1 LGAIDL
7 HGKGHAMMAEYGR
20 IKAALQARRP
30 GHALPQSLYNDADVF
45 AFDQK
50 AIFHRSWILIG
61 FEVEFP
67 ASGSYQSLK
76 IGGAPVIIIR
86 GKDGILRGFHN
97 TCRHRGAEL
106 CPEGTGKSARLVC
119 PYHQWTY
126 DLAGKLIFA
135 GRMGDDFDASAHSL
149 APIHVETLE
158 GTVYV
163 CLSDTPPDFAPYR
176 QAVGPMLAAHNLR
189 DAKIAHQATLVERA
203 NWKLVMENAR
213 ECYHCAGRH
222 PELAVTFPIY
232 AKGNFESVSD
242 HEAHFD
248 ARMTALGLPGAPAE
262 ADWWQAARFPLN
274 DGMVSMTMDG
284 QRAVKKLMCPVGD
297 GDIGSLR
304 WALEPHSFC
313 HSTGDFTFMFT
324 CIPISPKET
333 LVLGKWVVHKD
344 AVEGVDYDLETLV
357 KLWDVTNMEDRDLC
371 ELNQRGVDSPAYRPG
386 PYSAVA
392 ESLVLRFTNY
402 YVSKALAYID
412 AVEGNTTLA
421 ALAAD

>member
-1 LGAIDL
+1 
-7 HGKGHAMMAEYGR
+7 MAEYGR
-20 IKAALQARRP
+20 IKAALEARPPR
-30 GHALPQSLYNDADVF
+30 HSLPQYLYNDDAVF
-45 AFDQK
+45 TFDQK

-67 ASGSYQSLK
+67 TAGSYQSLK
-76 IGGAPVIIIR
+76 IGGAPILVIR
-86 GKDGILRGFHN
+86 GKDGVLRGFHN

-106 CPEGTGKSARLVC
+106 CPEGKGKSARLVC

-126 DLAGKLIFA
+126 DTAGKLIFA
-135 GRMGDDFDASAHSL
+135 GRMGDDFNAADHGL
-149 APIHVETLE
+149 APVHVQTLE

-163 CLSDTPPDFAPYR
+163 CLAEDAPDFEPYAK
-176 QAVGPMLAAHNLR
+176 AVAPMLAAHNLK
-189 DAKIAHQATLVERA
+189 DAKIAHEATLMEKA

-232 AKGNFESVSD
+232 AKGNFETVSD
-242 HEAHFD
+242 HEANFD
-248 ARMTALGLPGAPAE
+248 ARMAELGLPSAPVE

-274 DGMVSMTMDG
+274 EGMVSMTMDG
-284 QRAVKKLMCPVGD
+284 QPAVAKLMCPIGD

-313 HSTGDFTFMFT
+313 HSSGDFTFMFT
-324 CIPISPKET
+324 CIPISTKET
-333 LVLGKWVVHKD
+333 LVLGKWLVHKD
-344 AVEGVDYDLETLV
+344 AVEGVDYDLDNLV

-386 PYSAVA
+386 PYSEVA
-392 ESLVLRFTNY
+392 ESLVLRFTDY
-402 YVSKALAYID
+402 YVTKALDYID
-412 AVEGNTTLA
+412 AVEGERQLA
-421 ALAAD
+421 AMAAD